1 MFMNKT
7 KQNKRRNQR
16 MKNKDFWRELLRE
29 NIGGCEW
36 NETEWNGI
44 EWNEMKFN
52 EKQNRHTEWIK

>member
-36 NETEWNGI
+36 NE
-44 EWNEMKFN
+44 MKFN